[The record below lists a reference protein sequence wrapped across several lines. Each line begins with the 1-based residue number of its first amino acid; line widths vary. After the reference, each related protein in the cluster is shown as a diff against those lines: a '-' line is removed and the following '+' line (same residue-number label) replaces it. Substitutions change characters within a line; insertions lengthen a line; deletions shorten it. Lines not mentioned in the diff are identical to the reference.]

1 MTALRPC
8 LRLIP
13 SVLLMLAPAAGLA
26 EGPTPEARTMAYLE
40 ELWRSTGTPGISVA
54 VAHQGR
60 LVFSEGVG
68 FADLDNM
75 VPADGSTVYNV
86 GSVSKALT
94 AVAVLQLVE
103 QGKVRLDDPIQKYVP
118 AFPDKGSVI
127 TLRHILTHTS
137 GIRHYRSTDFPDSPD
152 NENRKTMAS
161 LEEAIRIFKDD
172 PLLFKPGERYLY
184 SSYAVNLLQGV
195 IETASGLGFEDYMR
209 KFIWGPA
216 GMLHSAFDIPDR
228 IVPHRARGYQKV
240 DGRMR
245 NYPYGDLTYKLA
257 SGGMIASAEDLAR
270 FGIALNRGALLEP
283 ETLDLMY
290 KPIDPVLQHQAD
302 GPPRPIEFSQGLMWR
317 VLKDDAGRTFVNHC
331 GTVKGFNACLV
342 NYPDRDLVVAILG
355 NGFPMAPARREAV
368 AIAQFFLFP

>member
-1 MTALRPC
+1 MTALRPWF
-8 LRLIP
+8 LLI
-13 SVLLMLAPAAGLA
+13 LLLLAPAAGLA
-26 EGPTPEARTMAYLE
+26 EGPAPEARTMAYLE

-60 LVFSEGVG
+60 LVFSKGVG

-75 VPADGSTVYNV
+75 VPADGSTVYNI

-103 QGKVRLDDPIQKYVP
+103 QGKARLDDPIQKYVP
-118 AFPDKGSVI
+118 SFPDKGSVI

-137 GIRHYRSTDFPDSPD
+137 GIRHYRRTDFSDSPD
-152 NENRKTMAS
+152 NENRKSVAS

-209 KFIWGPA
+209 KFIWAPT
-216 GMLHSAFDIPDR
+216 GMFHSAFDVPDR
-228 IVPHRARGYQKV
+228 IVPHRARGYQTV
-240 DGRMR
+240 DGRMQ
-245 NYPYGDLTYKLA
+245 NYPYGDLTYKFA

-283 ETLDLMY
+283 ETLELMY
-290 KPIDPVLQHQAD
+290 KPIDPVPQHQENA
-302 GPPRPIEFSQGLMWR
+302 PPELSQALIWR
-317 VLKDDAGRTFVNHC
+317 VFKDDAGRTFVNHC

-355 NGFPMAPARREAV
+355 NGFPMTPARREAV
-368 AIAQFFLFP
+368 AIARFYLSP